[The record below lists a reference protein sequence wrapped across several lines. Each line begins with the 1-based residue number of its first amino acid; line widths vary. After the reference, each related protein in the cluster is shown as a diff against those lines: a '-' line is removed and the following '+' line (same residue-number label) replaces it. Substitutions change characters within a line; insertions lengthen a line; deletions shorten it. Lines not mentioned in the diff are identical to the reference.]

1 MSSDEENQRLNALI
15 KKYLKLGPDVHLSDD
30 TEMVVLNAAKWRVI
44 DLAIAVESEF
54 GIDMSADK
62 AISLRTVGDWK
73 ELIRT
78 RQ

>member
-15 KKYLKLGPDVHLSDD
+15 KKYLKLGPDVDLSDD